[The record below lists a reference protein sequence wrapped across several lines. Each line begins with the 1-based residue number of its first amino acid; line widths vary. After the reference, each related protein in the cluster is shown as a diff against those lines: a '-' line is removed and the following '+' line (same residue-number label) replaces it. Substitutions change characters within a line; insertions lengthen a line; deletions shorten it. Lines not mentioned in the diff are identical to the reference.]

1 MKVTCL
7 FREFLALG
15 LETIF
20 VILKLLHGRKEDL
33 LRRLGLS
40 SEALDFRGGHL
51 GEGSGVRLYFGV
63 LDEESSRVGGGETN
77 DSENGYEFHCV
88 RVFK

>member
-1 MKVTCL
+1 
-7 FREFLALG
+7 
-15 LETIF
+15 
-20 VILKLLHGRKEDL
+20 
-33 LRRLGLS
+33 
-40 SEALDFRGGHL
+40 
-51 GEGSGVRLYFGV
+51 VRLYFGV